1 MRLRRT
7 CAQKTPSQTSNGSVK
22 QNLTL
27 FMSNKNI
34 TFEEDMKDGGHEA
47 YDNAKKSYRKNN

>member
-1 MRLRRT
+1 
-7 CAQKTPSQTSNGSVK
+7 
-22 QNLTL
+22 
-27 FMSNKNI
+27 MSNKNI